1 MSHSPD
7 ATSPVRPVLHLAE
20 QALQPRPAA
29 WQPPPGAAARIDAR
43 MARLA
48 PLMGLRHL
56 GCSLVEVPPG
66 KQAFPFHGHR
76 HNDELFVLLQGAG
89 TLRLGGRQWPVRA
102 GDVVGC
108 PAGGPES
115 AHALVNDG
123 AAGEPLR
130 YLALSSQHRPEICDY
145 PDSGKFGVF
154 DEGPEGAPP
163 FFHLARTAG
172 GVDYWDGE

>member
-1 MSHSPD
+1 
-7 ATSPVRPVLHLAE
+7 VQPVLHLDD
-20 QALQPRPAA
+20 QTLQPRPPA
-29 WQPPPGAAARIDAR
+29 WLPPPAAAGRIDAR

-48 PLMGLRHL
+48 PLLGLRHL

-76 HNDELFVLLQGAG
+76 HNDELFVLLQGSG
-89 TLRLGGRQWPVRA
+89 TLRLGSGRWPVRA

-123 AAGEPLR
+123 ATGEPLR

-145 PDSGKFGVF
+145 PDSGKFGIF
-154 DEGPEGAPP
+154 DAGEPGQAP
-163 FFHLARTAG
+163 FFHLTRPADA
-172 GVDYWDGE
+172 VDYWDGE